1 MAPDEDSRTPVA
13 GAVAQMAAAP
23 DPTEPKR
30 AAGGVGV
37 LALGNYGTQA
47 ARLALSVV
55 VAQFLGPAG
64 RGAVALIS
72 VLDEASSAVFTLGVP
87 VAAGFRAK
95 IGANSD
101 EALINASFRFGVAI
115 TPATVGIALLSGLL
129 VLDVLDPAARWLA
142 VLLIAWTGVVNL
154 PALAAMN
161 LLQAHRRL
169 RALAVFPVIY
179 PIVTLVVVLALAIA
193 GHLTVAWAA
202 AGFALGRLLTAAYGL
217 ARTHWPSKGPSASV
231 APLVKYGIQALPAT
245 VGALRN
251 NRVDQLIIAPIVSLR
266 DLGFYAVAAGTSFL
280 PTILAMSMGSAA
292 FSTIVDDGELG
303 RRGSASTAIRRGL
316 LLSAIGAA
324 ALAVVLPVLIP
335 ALYGTAFRPAIVPGE
350 ILLVGS
356 IAWGGQLVARQCA
369 NALGRPGDASL
380 GEMVGLGTTVVGLL
394 VAAPLFGIIGAAV
407 VSVMAYVVRFTVTV
421 VRLRRVGVRH
431 LVPGVD
437 DIVWL
442 WRRAKRGVM
451 TRS

>member
-1 MAPDEDSRTPVA
+1 
-13 GAVAQMAAAP
+13 MAAAP

-95 IGANSD
+95 IGADSD
-101 EALINASFRFGVAI
+101 EALIERLVSVWRRHHPSDRRYRAS
-115 TPATVGIALLSGLL
+115 SGLL

-179 PIVTLVVVLALAIA
+179 PIVTLVVVLALAIT

-202 AGFALGRLLTAAYGL
+202 AGFALRPPAYGSLWASENPL
-217 ARTHWPSKGPSASV
+217 AVEGT
-231 APLVKYGIQALPAT
+231 
-245 VGALRN
+245 LR
-251 NRVDQLIIAPIVSLR
+251 
-266 DLGFYAVAAGTSFL
+266 LGSSPGEVWNSGAAGHIGLFRRSSRPADHRPDCEPARPGLLRGRSRHSFL

-350 ILLVGS
+350 SFSWAALPGAGNLL
-356 IAWGGQLVARQCA
+356 R
-369 NALGRPGDASL
+369 
-380 GEMVGLGTTVVGLL
+380 
-394 VAAPLFGIIGAAV
+394 
-407 VSVMAYVVRFTVTV
+407 VSV
-421 VRLRRVGVRH
+421 
-431 LVPGVD
+431 
-437 DIVWL
+437 
-442 WRRAKRGVM
+442 
-451 TRS
+451 